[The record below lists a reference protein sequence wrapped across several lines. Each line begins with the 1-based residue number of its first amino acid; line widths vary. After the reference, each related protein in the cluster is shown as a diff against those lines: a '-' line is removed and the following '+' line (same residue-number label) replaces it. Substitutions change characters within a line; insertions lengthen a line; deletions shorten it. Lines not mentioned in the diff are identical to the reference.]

1 MKTTICAAIATIT
14 VAATCAVA
22 GAATGTSSVPV
33 RADDFNRSP
42 AVETRWVN
50 HVQQGSPRVDD
61 FNASPASR

>member
-1 MKTTICAAIATIT
+1 MKTTIRAVLATIA
-14 VAATCAVA
+14 VAGTCAVA
-22 GAATGTSSVPV
+22 SAATGTSSVPV
-33 RADDFNRSP
+33 RVDDFNRAS